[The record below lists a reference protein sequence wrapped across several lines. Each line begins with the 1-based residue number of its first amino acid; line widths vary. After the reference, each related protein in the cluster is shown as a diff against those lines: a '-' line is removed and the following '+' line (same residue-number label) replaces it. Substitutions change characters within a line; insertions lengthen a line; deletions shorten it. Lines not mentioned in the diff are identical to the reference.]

1 MLKSFRLTAL
11 ASAAVLLGASGCAH
25 IANDQNGE
33 VASVVAPA
41 YAARE
46 AVEPVQAEDS
56 YYVKAANAI
65 AAKIEKR
72 DTKPAKNV
80 ILFVGDGMGISTI
93 TAARIYAGQRKGVD
107 GESYQ
112 LAMDTLPYSALSKT
126 YSHDSQIADSAAT
139 ATAMTAGVKVT
150 GRTLGLTQE
159 AKYGN
164 CASAETTG
172 TDSLWEIAEEQGLA
186 TGIVSTARIT
196 HATPAATYSESA
208 SRNWEDD
215 TEVEDGDCA
224 DIARQFIEWDHGDG
238 FEVVLGGGRQ
248 HLLPADVSD
257 PEYPSKAGRRT
268 DGRNLIEEWTA
279 KSDAHMFV
287 YDQAG
292 FDAVDFTSDKR
303 VMGLFE
309 PSHMQFDLDRSEDE
323 AGEPSI
329 AEMTEAAITRLSQ
342 NDNGFVL
349 MVEGGRVDHA
359 HHGGNAAR
367 ALGDA
372 TALDEAVA
380 KALEM
385 TSEED
390 TLILVTADHSH
401 TMTISGYSQRNNP
414 ILGLSSYGF
423 TPNTGADGKPYTTLG
438 YANGPGAVCS
448 EGEGDAE
455 GLCQRDDLNKRDTLD
470 KNFMQQSAI
479 PMASETHAG
488 EDVALLASGPGA
500 NLVSGVMEEN
510 EIFHVI
516 GQSLGL
522 IK

>member
-1 MLKSFRLTAL
+1 MLKSIRLSAL
-11 ASAAVLLGASGCAH
+11 ASATALFGLSACTHLTDPEIASFG
-25 IANDQNGE
+25 D
-33 VASVVAPA
+33 
-41 YAARE
+41 RE
-46 AVEPVQAEDS
+46 AVTPSQSADS
-56 YYVKAANAI
+56 YYVSAAAAI
-65 AAKIEKR
+65 QSKLEKR
-72 DTKPAKNV
+72 DVKPAKNV
-80 ILFVGDGMGISTI
+80 ILFIGDGMGISTI
-93 TAARIYAGQRKGVD
+93 TAARIYAGQQKGVD
-107 GESYQ
+107 GESYH
-112 LAMDTLPYSALSKT
+112 LAMDSLPYSALSKT

-139 ATAMTAGVKVT
+139 ATAMTTGVKVP
-150 GRTLGLTQE
+150 GRTLGLTQD

-164 CASAETTG
+164 CASAEATG

-208 SRNWEDD
+208 SRNWEDN

-224 DIARQFIEWDHGDG
+224 DIARQLIEWDHGDG
-238 FEVVLGGGRQ
+238 FEIVLGGGRQ
-248 HLLPADVSD
+248 HLMPADVSD
-257 PEYPSKAGRRT
+257 PEYPNKGGRRT
-268 DGRNLIEEWTA
+268 DGRNLIEEWNE
-279 KSDAHMFV
+279 KSDAHVFV

-292 FDAVDFTSDKR
+292 FDAIDFASDKH

-309 PSHMQFDLDRSEDE
+309 PSHMQYTLDREEDG

-329 AEMTEAAITRLSQ
+329 AQMTEAAITRLRQ
-342 NDNGFVL
+342 NDKGYLL
-349 MVEGGRVDHA
+349 MVEGGRVDHG

-367 ALGDA
+367 ALSDA
-372 TALDEAVA
+372 VALDEAVA

-385 TSEED
+385 TSDED

-438 YANGPGAVCS
+438 YANGPGAVC
-448 EGEGDAE
+448 GEGDGDAE
-455 GLCQRDDLNKRDTLD
+455 AGCARSNLSKQDTTQ
-470 KNFMQQSAI
+470 KNFMQQATV

-488 EDVALLASGPGA
+488 EDVALLAGGPGS

-516 GQSLGL
+516 GKSLGL
-522 IK
+522 LD

>member
-1 MLKSFRLTAL
+1 MTDPSIASFGERD
-11 ASAAVLLGASGCAH
+11 AVT
-25 IANDQNGE
+25 
-33 VASVVAPA
+33 
-41 YAARE
+41 
-46 AVEPVQAEDS
+46 PVQATDS
-56 YYVKAANAI
+56 YYVSAAASI
-65 AAKIEKR
+65 DKKLAER

-93 TAARIYAGQRKGVD
+93 TAGRIYAGQRKNVD
-107 GESYQ
+107 GESYH
-112 LAMDTLPYSALSKT
+112 LAMDSLPYSALSKT

-139 ATAMTAGVKVT
+139 ATAMTAGVKVPS
-150 GRTLGLTQE
+150 RTLGITQE
-159 AKYGN
+159 AKFAN
-164 CASAETTG
+164 CASVEGARTDTIWELAE
-172 TDSLWEIAEEQGLA
+172 DQGLA

-196 HATPAATYSESA
+196 HATPAATYSKSA
-208 SRNWEDD
+208 SRDWEDN
-215 TEVEDGDCA
+215 TEVEGGDCP
-224 DIARQFIEWDHGDG
+224 DIARQLIEWDHGDG

-257 PEYPSKAGRRT
+257 PEYPTKGGRRT
-268 DGRNLIEEWTA
+268 DGRNLIEEWSA
-279 KSDAHMFV
+279 KSDAHTFV
-287 YDQAG
+287 YDKAG
-292 FDAVDFTSDKR
+292 FEAVDFASSKR

-309 PSHMQFDLDRSEDE
+309 PSHMQYDLDRSEDK

-329 AEMTEAAITRLSQ
+329 AEMTAAAITRLSQ
-342 NDNGFVL
+342 SDKGYVL

-359 HHGGNAAR
+359 HHAGNAAR
-367 ALGDA
+367 ALGDVA
-372 TALDEAVA
+372 ALDDAIA

-385 TSEED
+385 TSAED

-438 YANGPGAVCS
+438 YANGPGAVC
-448 EGEGDAE
+448 GEGDGEAE
-455 GLCQRDDLNKRDTLD
+455 GTCARSDLNSQDTTQKD
-470 KNFMQQSAI
+470 YVQQAVI

-500 NLVSGVMEEN
+500 NLVSGVMEEH

-516 GQSLGL
+516 GKSLGL
-522 IK
+522 IN